1 LTFSFEPRY
10 YFRKRKSEK
19 KAMEWQ
25 VFEILEEKIDQVV
38 RKMEV
43 LSRENQEFKKKIKE
57 KEDII
62 QNAQERIDILEE
74 EKGLIKA
81 KVDGILEK
89 INQVLG

>member
-1 LTFSFEPRY
+1 
-10 YFRKRKSEK
+10 
-19 KAMEWQ
+19 MEWQ

-43 LSRENQEFKKKIKE
+43 LSRENQEFKKKIME
-57 KEDII
+57 KEDVI

-74 EKGLIKA
+74 EKGLMKA

>member
-1 LTFSFEPRY
+1 
-10 YFRKRKSEK
+10 
-19 KAMEWQ
+19 MEWQ

-43 LSRENQEFKKKIKE
+43 LSRENQEFKQKIKE
-57 KEDII
+57 KEGVI
-62 QNAQERIDILEE
+62 QSAQERIDILEE

>member
-1 LTFSFEPRY
+1 
-10 YFRKRKSEK
+10 
-19 KAMEWQ
+19 M
-25 VFEILEEKIDQVV
+25 FEILEEKIDQVV

-43 LSRENQEFKKKIKE
+43 LSRENQEFKKKIME
-57 KEDII
+57 KEDVI

-74 EKGLIKA
+74 EKGLMKA

>member
-1 LTFSFEPRY
+1 
-10 YFRKRKSEK
+10 
-19 KAMEWQ
+19 MEWQ

-62 QNAQERIDILEE
+62 QNVQERIDILEE

>member
-1 LTFSFEPRY
+1 
-10 YFRKRKSEK
+10 
-19 KAMEWQ
+19 MEWQ

-43 LSRENQEFKKKIKE
+43 LSKENQEFKKKIKE

>member
-1 LTFSFEPRY
+1 
-10 YFRKRKSEK
+10 
-19 KAMEWQ
+19 MEWQ
-25 VFEILEEKIDQVV
+25 VFEILEEKIEQVV

-43 LSRENQEFKKKIKE
+43 LSGENQEFKKKIME
-57 KEDII
+57 KEDVI

-74 EKGLIKA
+74 EKGLMKA

>member
-1 LTFSFEPRY
+1 
-10 YFRKRKSEK
+10 
-19 KAMEWQ
+19 MEWQ

-57 KEDII
+57 KEDVI

>member
-1 LTFSFEPRY
+1 
-10 YFRKRKSEK
+10 
-19 KAMEWQ
+19 MEWQ
-25 VFEILEEKIDQVV
+25 VFEILEEKINQVIG
-38 RKMEV
+38 KMEV

-57 KEDII
+57 KEDVI
-62 QNAQERIDILEE
+62 QSAQERIDILEE

>member
-1 LTFSFEPRY
+1 MTFSFEPRY
-10 YFRKRKSEK
+10 YFKKEREK

-25 VFEILEEKIDQVV
+25 VFEILEEKIEQVV

-43 LSRENQEFKKKIKE
+43 LSGENQEFKKKIME
-57 KEDII
+57 KEDVI

-74 EKGLIKA
+74 EKGLMKA

>member
-1 LTFSFEPRY
+1 
-10 YFRKRKSEK
+10 
-19 KAMEWQ
+19 MEWQ

>member
-1 LTFSFEPRY
+1 
-10 YFRKRKSEK
+10 
-19 KAMEWQ
+19 MEWQ

-81 KVDGILEK
+81 KVDGMLEK

>member
-1 LTFSFEPRY
+1 
-10 YFRKRKSEK
+10 
-19 KAMEWQ
+19 M
-25 VFEILEEKIDQVV
+25 FEILEEKINQVIG
-38 RKMEV
+38 KMEV

-57 KEDII
+57 KEDVI
-62 QNAQERIDILEE
+62 QSAQERIDILEE